1 MGNQLNFNGMMNT
14 GDVSGQGANVNGDIN
29 MMGSLNMKQSSGKKS
44 SNMGK
49 QGYQDGM
56 KRGDKN
62 VSKRDMVKKDS
73 KGYNDLKVNFQD
85 NQDVNYKNKL
95 NEIISSKDKKANK
108 QSKKFVLLNLEKL
121 RSGNELSDEQMGQ
134 LV

>member
-1 MGNQLNFNGMMNT
+1 
-14 GDVSGQGANVNGDIN
+14 

-62 VSKRDMVKKDS
+62 VSKRDLVKKDS
-73 KGYNDLKVNFQD
+73 KGYNDLKVN
-85 NQDVNYKNKL
+85 V
-95 NEIISSKDKKANK
+95 
-108 QSKKFVLLNLEKL
+108 
-121 RSGNELSDEQMGQ
+121 
-134 LV
+134 